1 MTTTRLLFA
10 ASTSLGLVGIA
21 CGGAAPPATPPAPP
35 VPSSSAGSPLDC
47 TSTETDHDRVAI
59 HGDLDS
65 MTGTVSIDGLDQGT
79 RRILAKVTPY
89 AATYIF
95 LFAGY
100 GPGDQ
105 KPTGENLVVGT
116 SIVARLVSMGDDTI
130 PYFDGDVPLHDAAGK
145 KLESLGKCDAP
156 AKR

>member
-1 MTTTRLLFA
+1 VTERTLLFA
-10 ASTSLGLVGIA
+10 ASTSLLFAASA
-21 CGGAAPPATPPAPP
+21 CGGSARPVTTAAAPVA
-35 VPSSSAGSPLDC
+35 SSSAVAPLDC

-59 HGDLDS
+59 HADLDS

-79 RRILAKVTPY
+79 RRLLAKVTPY
-89 AATYIF
+89 SATYIF

-116 SIVARLVSMGDDTI
+116 SIVARLVSVGDDTV

-145 KLESLGKCDAP
+145 KLESLRKCDAL